1 MFRSSVLLVRTI
13 VQCPT
18 RALTNAAPKADAAAN
33 PADAPS
39 GKKKVIVKK
48 SPFANGPTCAHQYT
62 NGVQSVV
69 IETDDQVSGAGVFV
83 NTGSANETYETHGSA
98 HYLSRFLYKSTTRLS
113 GLRMTRS
120 LELLTTDLSV
130 EARREALVY
139 KLIAPQQRLR
149 LMHSLELIADALR
162 PKVPE
167 WEFREVRELVKHDIE
182 QRKANID
189 ARVEDL
195 IYSTA
200 YRGVGLGR
208 SPLCPEY
215 NVDNIYPEHLREYIV
230 NNVTGSGIKVV
241 GNVRDTA
248 LFVRYV
254 VQAFAPFTRDG
265 PAGPRPKQ
273 DSQYF
278 GGNHFAVEGS
288 PNVYAEAYNG
298 VAPSNSIQ
306 FLAQKLL
313 KVLLGGASGG
323 FSLPGSGV
331 SSRLGRAFN
340 GSDIEKAYSFSNQHS
355 SSSLFGV
362 VAYGGASVKELG
374 ETVHSQL
381 AALASTPISQQ
392 ELDKAV
398 AQFLTQYRLKD
409 DCRLSA
415 LDKLAITVR
424 EYNPDGILSLVK
436 SVTPQDIQSAAQ
448 SILTSTPTVVALGNL
463 SSLPTFKPF

>member
-18 RALTNAAPKADAAAN
+18 RALTNAAPNAKPADAAA
-33 PADAPS
+33 PPS
-39 GKKKVIVKK
+39 GDKKIVVQRN
-48 SPFANGPTCAHQYT
+48 PFTNGPTSAHQYT
-62 NGVQSVV
+62 NGVKSVV
-69 IETDDQVSGAGVFV
+69 FEKDDQFSAAGVYV
-83 NTGSANETYETHGSA
+83 NTGSATETYETHGCA

-120 LELLTTDLSV
+120 LELLTNNLSV
-130 EARREALVY
+130 EPRREALVY
-139 KLIAPQQRLR
+139 KFTAPPQRQRL
-149 LMHSLELIADALR
+149 LHSLELIADALR
-162 PKVPE
+162 PRVPE
-167 WEFREVRELVKHDIE
+167 WEFREVRELVKGDIE

-189 ARVEDL
+189 SRVEDL
-195 IYSTA
+195 IYATA

-230 NNVTGSGIKVV
+230 NNVTGSNIKVV
-241 GNVRDTA
+241 GNIRDA
-248 LFVRYV
+248 GLFVRYV

-265 PAGPRPKQ
+265 PAGPRAKEN
-273 DSQYF
+273 SQYF
-278 GGNHFAVEGS
+278 GGNHFSVDSS

-298 VAPSNSIQ
+298 VAPSISKE
-306 FLAQKLL
+306 FLAQSLL
-313 KVLLGGASGG
+313 KVLLGSATGG
-323 FSLPGSGV
+323 FALPGSGV
-331 SSRLGRAFN
+331 SARLGKAFN
-340 GSDIEKAYSFSNQHS
+340 GSDIESAYAFSNNHS

-362 VAYGGASVKELG
+362 VAYGGSSVKELG

-381 AALASTPISQQ
+381 AALASSPVSQQ

-398 AQFLTQYRLKD
+398 AQFLTKYRLKD

-415 LDKLAITVR
+415 LDKLAQTAR
-424 EYNPDGILSLVK
+424 DYNPDNLLSLLK
-436 SVTPQDIQSAAQ
+436 TVTPQDVQSVAQ
-448 SILTSTPTVVALGNL
+448 SIITSTPTVVALGNL